1 MASSDLIIQIVQ
13 LFNQLEKIESQEE
26 LIKVLTEIYQI
37 NLVNKGEKDQK

>member
-1 MASSDLIIQIVQ
+1 VQ

-37 NLVNKGEKDQK
+37 NLVNKGEKDQI

>member
-1 MASSDLIIQIVQ
+1 MTSSDIIVQIVQ

-37 NLVNKGEKDQK
+37 NLVNKGEKDQI

>member
-1 MASSDLIIQIVQ
+1 MASSDLIIQIVRS
-13 LFNQLEKIESQEE
+13 FNQLEKIESQEE

>member
-37 NLVNKGEKDQK
+37 NLVIKGENDQK

>member
-13 LFNQLEKIESQEE
+13 LFNQLEKKETQKE
-26 LIKVLTEIYQI
+26 LIKVLTEIYEI